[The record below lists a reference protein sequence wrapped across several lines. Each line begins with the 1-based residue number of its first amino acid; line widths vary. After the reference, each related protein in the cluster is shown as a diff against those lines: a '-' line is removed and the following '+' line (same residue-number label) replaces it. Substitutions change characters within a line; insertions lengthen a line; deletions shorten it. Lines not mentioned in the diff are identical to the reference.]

1 MKVTATRV
9 TLGADPELTY
19 ANSGTAIVSAFVAEN
34 RRNKKGDEWVNETS
48 WFNLKAF
55 GKTAE
60 NCQKYLTKGRQV
72 YIEGRLST
80 RKWQDKEGKDRYTTE
95 VIANTVQFLGG
106 GTKAEPTENRP
117 ALGAVDTSTTAE
129 IDDDD
134 IPF

>member
-34 RRNKKGDEWVNETS
+34 RRKKKGDEWVNETS

-60 NCQKYLTKGRQV
+60 WMSQDLSKGDSLAIDGEYVSEQYV
-72 YIEGRLST
+72 N
-80 RKWQDKEGKDRYTTE
+80 KDGEKKTSH
-95 VIANTVQFLGG
+95 TVFVNAFSKL
-106 GTKAEPTENRP
+106 APRNN
-117 ALGAVDTSTTAE
+117 D
-129 IDDDD
+129 
-134 IPF
+134 